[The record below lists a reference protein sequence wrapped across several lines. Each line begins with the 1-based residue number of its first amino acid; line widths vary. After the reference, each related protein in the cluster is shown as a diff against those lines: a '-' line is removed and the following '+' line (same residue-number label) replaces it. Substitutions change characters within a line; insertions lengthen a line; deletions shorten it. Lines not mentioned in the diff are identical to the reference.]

1 MINKFK
7 NKDKIAFFKT
17 FFHVIIENN
26 AFGKMPIG
34 SWLLRNMSLKY

>member
-1 MINKFK
+1 MIQNLRT
-7 NKDKIAFFKT
+7 KIKTGFFKT
-17 FFHVIIENN
+17 FFHVIIENK